1 MRTSLIEQQGSDVAT
16 STVAVW
22 GQLADGV
29 GFEPTRDLRP
39 CRFSRP
45 VPSTARPPI
54 RFLPVLVSAARRAP
68 RLTFAAAG
76 GSVSLTRRSPLRGRG
91 HKTGAFNRSA
101 THPIPAPAA

>member
-29 GFEPTRDLRP
+29 GFEPTKDLRP

-45 VPSTARPPI
+45 VPSTTRPPI
-54 RFLPVLVSAARRAP
+54 RFLPVLVSAARLAP
-68 RLTFAAAG
+68 R
-76 GSVSLTRRSPLRGRG
+76 SRERP
-91 HKTGAFNRSA
+91 HKTGAFNHSA
-101 THPIPAPAA
+101 THPFPAGFASGRSLRCR